1 MPAFFGD
8 TFMKS
13 KVAWSLVLCLFVA
26 GVMVGCEPQKEVRT
40 QKLVVV
46 DSEGRDRV
54 LFGEVEVDGVTYV
67 GAVLLDQDGNP
78 RVAITT
84 DSDHGASVMHLDI
97 FGQERVITG
106 TVPHLPGGGMA
117 VLDRSGQVRAVVGV
131 NDESGNAK
139 ISMRHANGKAGK
151 SFTTPGPVMPKTQ
164 VPDEL
169 IKLRPSRKKKGGSK

>member
-1 MPAFFGD
+1 
-8 TFMKS
+8 
-13 KVAWSLVLCLFVA
+13 
-26 GVMVGCEPQKEVRT
+26 
-40 QKLVVV
+40 
-46 DSEGRDRV
+46 
-54 LFGEVEVDGVTYV
+54 
-67 GAVLLDQDGNP
+67 
-78 RVAITT
+78 
-84 DSDHGASVMHLDI
+84 
-97 FGQERVITG
+97 
-106 TVPHLPGGGMA
+106 MA

>member
-1 MPAFFGD
+1 M
-8 TFMKS
+8 FMKL
-13 KVAWSLVLCLFVA
+13 KVAGSLFLCLFVA
-26 GVMVGCEPQKEVRT
+26 GAIVGCEPQKEVRT

-84 DSDHGASVMHLDI
+84 DSDHGASVMHMDI

-106 TVPHLPGGGMA
+106 TFPHLPGGGMA
-117 VLDRSGQVRAVVGV
+117 ILDRAGMVRAVVGI

-139 ISMRHANGKAGK
+139 ISMRQANGKAGK
-151 SFTTPGPVMPKTQ
+151 SFTTPGPVLPKTQ
-164 VPDEL
+164 VPDAL
-169 IKLRPSRKKKGGSK
+169 IKLRPSKKEKGASK

>member
-1 MPAFFGD
+1 
-8 TFMKS
+8 MKS

-54 LFGEVEVDGVTYV
+54 VFGEVEVDGVTYV

-84 DSDHGASVMHLDI
+84 DSDFGASVMHMDI
-97 FGQERVITG
+97 FGQERVVTG
-106 TVPHLPGGGMA
+106 TFPHLPGGGMA
-117 VLDRSGQVRAVVGV
+117 VLDRAGMVRAVVGV
-131 NDESGNAK
+131 NDESGDAK
-139 ISMRHANGKAGK
+139 IGLRQPNGKAGK
-151 SFTTPGPVMPKTQ
+151 AFRTRGPV
-164 VPDEL
+164 VEEALVIDEQT
-169 IKLRPSRKKKGGSK
+169 KLRPSKKKKGGSK

>member
-1 MPAFFGD
+1 
-8 TFMKS
+8 MKS

-26 GVMVGCEPQKEVRT
+26 GVMVGCEPQKEIRT
-40 QKLVVV
+40 QNLVIV

-54 LFGEVEVDGVTYV
+54 MFGEVEVDGVTYV

-84 DSDHGASVMHLDI
+84 DSDHGASVMHMDI

-106 TVPHLPGGGMA
+106 TFPHLPGAGMA
-117 VLDRSGQVRAVVGV
+117 VLDRSGMVRAVVGI
-131 NDESGNAK
+131 NDISGDAK

-151 SFTTPGPVMPKTQ
+151 SFTTPGPIMPKTK
-164 VPDEL
+164 VPDAMS
-169 IKLRPSRKKKGGSK
+169 KLRPSTEAKGASK